1 MNKSVPPTKNFL
13 LSGGNWIACT
23 PPPLH
28 NAAYMN
34 IRILSDGKQGHLNQS
49 LGLAQALISKAG
61 GTVETVNLQGLS
73 LLGKIRK
80 VCARH
85 HFKTRAILCMKPT
98 LPCSFFDLCL
108 IPRHDLDSGRD
119 YTDTN
124 IFPTQG
130 ALHPMRPDTS
140 VPKDTTLI
148 LIGGPS
154 KDFDW
159 DDESM
164 LNQLASISIHTPGDL
179 VLTTSRRTP
188 DGFAEKIRTAV
199 PELTVVPVEE
209 TRPGWVARHLAHASA
224 AWVSQDSVSMVYE
237 ALGSGAPVGI
247 LSVPRRHGSRK
258 SRILSGL
265 ETLEK
270 EGMVTGYSDWKKQNF
285 RLTAPGSPLL
295 EADRAADYILSRFFP
310 QLRAL

>member
-1 MNKSVPPTKNFL
+1 
-13 LSGGNWIACT
+13 
-23 PPPLH
+23 
-28 NAAYMN
+28 
-34 IRILSDGKQGHLNQS
+34 
-49 LGLAQALISKAG
+49 
-61 GTVETVNLQGLS
+61 
-73 LLGKIRK
+73 
-80 VCARH
+80 
-85 HFKTRAILCMKPT
+85 MKPT

-119 YTDTN
+119 YTDTD
-124 IFPTQG
+124 IFPTPG

-164 LNQLASISIHTPGDL
+164 LNQLASISIHTPGHL

>member
-1 MNKSVPPTKNFL
+1 MNKSMPPTKNFL

-61 GTVETVNLQGLS
+61 EPWKRWTCRGFPFGENPEGRHRQRHSTAGSVHFRRTCNAYPAHLRAAPFQNPGRPLHEAYAS
-73 LLGKIRK
+73 LL
-80 VCARH
+80 
-85 HFKTRAILCMKPT
+85 L
-98 LPCSFFDLCL
+98 FDLCL

-119 YTDTN
+119 YTDTD

-130 ALHPMRPDTS
+130 ALHPMRPDPS

-164 LNQLASISIHTPGDL
+164 LNQLASISIHTPGHL

-270 EGMVTGYSDWKKQNF
+270 EGMVTGYSDWKN
-285 RLTAPGSPLL
+285 RTSA
-295 EADRAADYILSRFFP
+295 
-310 QLRAL
+310 

>member
-1 MNKSVPPTKNFL
+1 
-13 LSGGNWIACT
+13 
-23 PPPLH
+23 
-28 NAAYMN
+28 
-34 IRILSDGKQGHLNQS
+34 
-49 LGLAQALISKAG
+49 
-61 GTVETVNLQGLS
+61 
-73 LLGKIRK
+73 
-80 VCARH
+80 
-85 HFKTRAILCMKPT
+85 
-98 LPCSFFDLCL
+98 
-108 IPRHDLDSGRD
+108 
-119 YTDTN
+119 
-124 IFPTQG
+124 
-130 ALHPMRPDTS
+130 MRPDTS

-164 LNQLASISIHTPGDL
+164 LNQLAFISIHTPGHL

>member
-1 MNKSVPPTKNFL
+1 MNKNAPSTKNFL

-28 NAAYMN
+28 NNAYMN

-61 GTVETVNLQGLS
+61 GTVETVDLQGLS

-80 VCARH
+80 VVSGSDFPRPDLFISAGHATHIPLICARH
-85 HFKTRAILCMKPT
+85 HFKTRAVLCMKPT

-108 IPRHDLDSGRD
+108 IPRHDLDSSRD
-119 YTDTN
+119 YTDTG
-124 IFPTQG
+124 IFPTRG
-130 ALHPMRPDTS
+130 ALHPMRPNPS
-140 VPKDTTLI
+140 VPKDITLI

-164 LNQLASISIHTPGDL
+164 LNQLSSISIHTPGHI

-199 PELTVVPVEE
+199 P
-209 TRPGWVARHLAHASA
+209 
-224 AWVSQDSVSMVYE
+224 VSMVYE

-247 LSVPRRHGSRK
+247 LSVPRRYGSRK

-310 QLRAL
+310 QLCIL

>member
-1 MNKSVPPTKNFL
+1 MTEAITV
-13 LSGGNWIACT
+13 
-23 PPPLH
+23 
-28 NAAYMN
+28 
-34 IRILSDGKQGHLNQS
+34 
-49 LGLAQALISKAG
+49 ALITG
-61 GTVETVNLQGLS
+61 GLS
-73 LLGKIRK
+73 LIGVIIASIAGNRRTEQKIQ
-80 VCARH
+80 VAQ
-85 HFKTRAILCMKPT
+85 AV
-98 LPCSFFDLCL
+98 
-108 IPRHDLDSGRD
+108 
-119 YTDTN
+119 TDTK
-124 IFPTQG
+124 I
-130 ALHPMRPDTS
+130 
-140 VPKDTTLI
+140 
-148 LIGGPS
+148 
-154 KDFDW
+154 
-159 DDESM
+159 DE
-164 LNQLASISIHTPGDL
+164 
-179 VLTTSRRTP
+179 LTREVRKHN
-188 DGFAEKIRTAV
+188 GFAEKIRTAV

-247 LSVPRRHGSRK
+247 LSVPRRHDSRK

>member
-80 VCARH
+80 VVSGSDIPRPDLFISAGHATHIPLICARH

-148 LIGGPS
+148 LIGGP
-154 KDFDW
+154 
-159 DDESM
+159 
-164 LNQLASISIHTPGDL
+164 
-179 VLTTSRRTP
+179 
-188 DGFAEKIRTAV
+188 KIGR
-199 PELTVVPVEE
+199 
-209 TRPGWVARHLAHASA
+209 AH
-224 AWVSQDSVSMVYE
+224 V
-237 ALGSGAPVGI
+237 
-247 LSVPRRHGSRK
+247 
-258 SRILSGL
+258 
-265 ETLEK
+265 
-270 EGMVTGYSDWKKQNF
+270 
-285 RLTAPGSPLL
+285 
-295 EADRAADYILSRFFP
+295 
-310 QLRAL
+310 

>member
-1 MNKSVPPTKNFL
+1 MT
-13 LSGGNWIACT
+13 WI
-23 PPPLH
+23 
-28 NAAYMN
+28 
-34 IRILSDGKQGHLNQS
+34 
-49 LGLAQALISKAG
+49 
-61 GTVETVNLQGLS
+61 
-73 LLGKIRK
+73 
-80 VCARH
+80 
-85 HFKTRAILCMKPT
+85 
-98 LPCSFFDLCL
+98 
-108 IPRHDLDSGRD
+108 
-119 YTDTN
+119 TD

-130 ALHPMRPDTS
+130 ALHPMRPDPS

-164 LNQLASISIHTPGDL
+164 LNQLASISIHTPGHL